1 MKIGFIGT
9 GNMGTA
15 IIKGYINKD
24 AAAASRIFAFDT
36 DTKKLESLA
45 SELKIGGCKTTEEL
59 VKSSDLIMLSI
70 KPNIYAKVLE
80 EIKAYITDKHII
92 VSMGAG
98 ISISYIE
105 SCIGKPVK
113 IIRIMPNT
121 PAMVNES
128 MTAICKNKAIT
139 DQEFTEFYKMITSIG
154 LAEVVEEKLID
165 AVIGI
170 SGSSPAYIYMFIEAM
185 ADGAVLE
192 GMPRSQAYKFAAQ
205 ALIGSAKMV
214 LETGMHPG
222 ELKDMVCS
230 PGGATIEAVKVLEKN
245 GFRSAVISAVVAAA
259 EKSKEMSK

>member
-15 IIKGYINKD
+15 IIKGYINKEES
-24 AAAASRIFAFDT
+24 AAARIFAFDT
-36 DTKKLESLA
+36 DTRKLESLVK
-45 SELKIGGCKTTEEL
+45 ELNINGCKTTEEL
-59 VKSSDLIMLSI
+59 VKSSVLIMLSI
-70 KPNIYAKVLE
+70 KPNIYAKVLD
-80 EIKAYITDKHII
+80 EIKTYITDQHIL
-92 VSMGAG
+92 VSMAAG

-105 SCIGKPVK
+105 SCVGKPVK

-128 MTAICKNKAIT
+128 MTAVCRNKSVT

-165 AVIGI
+165 AVIGV
-170 SGSSPAYIYMFIEAM
+170 SGSSPAYVYMFIEAM

-230 PGGATIEAVKVLEKN
+230 PGGATISAVKVLEEN
-245 GFRSAVISAVVAAA
+245 GFRSAVISAVIAAA

>member
-15 IIKGYINKD
+15 IIKGYIKKEKAS
-24 AAAASRIFAFDT
+24 AARIFAFDT
-36 DTKKLESLA
+36 DAKKLESLVE
-45 SELKIGGCKTTEEL
+45 ELKIGGCKTTEEL
-59 VKSSDLIMLSI
+59 VKSSDLIILSI
-70 KPNIYAKVLE
+70 KPNIYAKVLDD
-80 EIKAYITDKHII
+80 IKTYITDKQII
-92 VSMGAG
+92 VSMAAG

-105 SCIGKPVK
+105 GCIGKPVK

-121 PAMVNES
+121 PALVNES
-128 MTAICKNKAIT
+128 MTAVCRNKSVT
-139 DQEFTEFYKMITSIG
+139 DLEFTEFFKMITSIG

-165 AVIGI
+165 AVIGV

-192 GMPRSQAYKFAAQ
+192 GMPRNQAYKFAAQ

-245 GFRSAVISAVVAAA
+245 GFRSAVIEAVVAAA